1 MLKSF
6 TMSGLFGIVSS
17 KDCRQSLFYG
27 TDYHSHLGTKKAGLA
42 VFNSK
47 MTRAIHDI
55 STSQFKSKFIDELPN
70 LKGKKGIGV
79 ISDFDPQPIII
90 SCLFGKFALVTSGLL
105 KNKNELAKEI
115 MSQGGSFSEMS
126 SGIIN
131 STEVIGKLIAR
142 KNNIAS
148 GMKHVFDKISGSVSL
163 LVLAKEGIY
172 AARDISGKTTLVIG
186 QNDESFAIASET
198 SAFPNLG
205 FKPVLE
211 LHPGEIVLVTSEG
224 LKEKQDTLENEK
236 TFRNRRICSFL
247 WIYTGYPA
255 SSYEG
260 INVEKVRE
268 NCGANLARNDK
279 IEADLVCGVPDS
291 GTAHAIGYSIASG
304 IPYRRSLVK
313 YTDGYG
319 RSYTPPSQE
328 IRNKVAKLKLIP
340 IRSVIEDKRIV
351 VCDDSIVR
359 GTQLKNQ
366 AIEKLWRNGAKEIHV
381 RIACPPLMYPCPYLL
396 STRTKKELAARK
408 VIKKITG
415 ENNFNIEDF
424 IDDKSPL
431 YRKMVDTSQKE
442 LGVTSL
448 KYQTISDMVKAIG
461 LPEEKL
467 CLYCWT
473 GRD

>member
-1 MLKSF
+1 
-6 TMSGLFGIVSS
+6 MSGLFGIVSS

-42 VFNSK
+42 VLNHQF
-47 MTRAIHDI
+47 TRCIHDI
-55 STSQFKSKFIDELPN
+55 STSQFKSKFIEELPK
-70 LKGKKGIGV
+70 LKGRKGIGV
-79 ISDFDPQPIII
+79 ISDFDSQPIII
-90 SCLFGKFALVTSGLL
+90 SCSFGKFSLVTSGLL
-105 KNKNELAKEI
+105 KNKNELAREI

-126 SGIIN
+126 SGMIN

-142 KNNIAS
+142 KSNIVS
-148 GMKHVFDKISGSVSL
+148 GIEYVFNKISGSVSL
-163 LVLAKEGIY
+163 LVLAREGIY
-172 AARDISGKTTLVIG
+172 AARDISGKTTLVVG
-186 QNDESFAIASET
+186 QNDESFAITSET

-211 LHPGEIVLVTSEG
+211 LRPGEIVLITSEG
-224 LKEKQDTLENEK
+224 VKEDHDILKNDK
-236 TFRNRRICSFL
+236 TFRNGKICSFL

-268 NCGANLARNDK
+268 NCGANLARNDQIK
-279 IEADLVCGVPDS
+279 ADLVCGVPDS
-291 GTAHAIGYSIASG
+291 GTAHALGYSMASG
-304 IPYRRSLVK
+304 IPYRRPLVK

-340 IRSVIEDKRIV
+340 IKSVIEGERIV

-408 VIKKITG
+408 VIKKIIG
-415 ENNFNIEDF
+415 ENNFDIEDF
-424 IDDKSPL
+424 IDEKSPL
-431 YRKMVDTSQKE
+431 YQKMIDTIMKE

-448 KYQTISDMVKAIG
+448 KYQTINDMVKAIG
-461 LPEEKL
+461 LPKEKL

-473 GRD
+473 GKD